1 MPRRRAELPVM
12 TTIAITDP
20 GILPDDLPPDLE
32 IAGLSLI
39 DRIARM
45 CLVSGVSTVVI
56 VSDARWSA
64 SFLSD
69 ALSSATRRRGEVHI
83 VDSEQVSELLRDLK
97 PGCVL
102 ALPADR
108 VFQRAVVQRAVER
121 CKAGRS
127 GEQLGLAEHQL
138 YGIASSSVRDW
149 KSDWSALRGA
159 TPSSSDAR
167 TTEGWS
173 LRLSSPAD
181 IARAE
186 DALFNDCRKPQD
198 GVVSRYL
205 NRHLSLSMS
214 RALVATPIGPNHI
227 SVVTFSLGIAAALAA
242 GVGGY
247 AAFLVAGILYQLNSV
262 IDGVDGE
269 LARVRYE
276 FSVLGEWL
284 DTVSDDLS
292 DLLLYIGLG
301 VGAWRTLDFGLA
313 TPGPDIWLYLGL
325 AAGAGKL
332 ASMIVYYRWL
342 IARGRGDLLA
352 FEWSFKAE
360 EASPS
365 PLKRALALLHYAFR
379 KDFIVFVAMLMA
391 IGGVLPYLLV
401 VLAPGNVIVAISVV
415 LQQLR
420 GQR

>member
-1 MPRRRAELPVM
+1 M

-20 GILPDDLPPDLE
+20 GTLPDELPPNAE
-32 IAGLSLI
+32 IAGLALI

-45 CLVSGVSTVVI
+45 CLVSGVATVVI

-64 SFLSD
+64 SLLSE
-69 ALSSATRRRGEVHI
+69 ALSAATRRRGEVHI
-83 VDSEQVSELLRDLK
+83 VDTNQVSALLEDLK
-97 PGCVL
+97 PDCL
-102 ALPADR
+102 LTIPADR

-121 CKAGRS
+121 CEAGRT
-127 GEQLGLAEHQL
+127 GERLDLGEHQIHAVAYTQDPDGLAEL
-138 YGIASSSVRDW
+138 A
-149 KSDWSALRGA
+149 ALRA
-159 TPSSSDAR
+159 ASPSPTDAH

-173 LRLSSPAD
+173 LLLRRPED
-181 IARAE
+181 VARAE

-198 GVVSRYL
+198 GIVSRHL
-205 NRHLSLSMS
+205 NRHLSLTMS
-214 RALVATPIGPNHI
+214 RALVATPVGPNHI
-227 SVVTFSLGIAAALAA
+227 SVITFSLGIAAAVAA

-247 AAFLVAGILYQLNSV
+247 AAFLAAGILYQLNSV

-301 VGAWRTLDFGLA
+301 VGAWRTMETGLA
-313 TPGPDIWLYLGL
+313 TIGPDIWLYLGL

-352 FEWSFKAE
+352 FEWSFKRE
-360 EASPS
+360 DTSPS
-365 PLKRALALLHYAFR
+365 PLKRALSLLHYAFR

-401 VLAPGNVIVAISVV
+401 VLAPGNVIVALSVV

>member
-1 MPRRRAELPVM
+1 M

-20 GILPDDLPPDLE
+20 GTLPDELSPDVE
-32 IAGLSLI
+32 IAGLALI

-45 CLVSGVSTVVI
+45 CLVSGVATVVI
-56 VSDARWSA
+56 VSDARWA
-64 SFLSD
+64 APRLSE
-69 ALSSATRRRGEVHI
+69 ALSGATRRRGEVHI
-83 VDSEQVSELLRDLK
+83 VDASQVAALLEDLQ
-97 PGCVL
+97 PSVL
-102 ALPADR
+102 LTIPADR

-121 CKAGRS
+121 CEAGRT
-127 GEQLGLAEHQL
+127 GERLNLGEHQIHAVAYTQNQDGLAEL
-138 YGIASSSVRDW
+138 A
-149 KSDWSALRGA
+149 ALRA
-159 TPSSSDAR
+159 ASPSPTDAH
-167 TTEGWS
+167 TSEGWS
-173 LRLSSPAD
+173 LLLRGPED
-181 IARAE
+181 VARAE
-186 DALFNDCRKPQD
+186 NALFNDCRKPQD
-198 GVVSRYL
+198 GIVSRHL
-205 NRHLSLSMS
+205 NRHLSLTMS
-214 RALVATPIGPNHI
+214 RALVATPVGPNHI
-227 SVVTFSLGIAAALAA
+227 SAITFSLGIAAAVAA

-247 AAFLVAGILYQLNSV
+247 AAFLAAGILYQLNSV

-301 VGAWRTLDFGLA
+301 VGAWRTMETGLA
-313 TPGPDIWLYLGL
+313 TIGPDIWLYLGL

-352 FEWSFKAE
+352 FEWSFKSE
-360 EASPS
+360 DTSPS
-365 PLKRALALLHYAFR
+365 PLKRALSLLHYAFR

-401 VLAPGNVIVAISVV
+401 VLAPGNVIVALSVV

>member
-1 MPRRRAELPVM
+1 M
-12 TTIAITDP
+12 TIIAITDL
-20 GILPDDLPPDLE
+20 GGLPDDLPPAVE
-32 IAGLSLI
+32 VAGLSLV

-45 CLVSGVSTVVI
+45 CLVSGVSTVV
-56 VSDARWSA
+56 VLCDERRTASSLNDAISK
-64 SFLSD
+64 
-69 ALSSATRRRGEVHI
+69 ATRRRGEVHVI
-83 VDSEQVSELLRDLK
+83 DANDAPALLHDLH
-97 PGCVL
+97 PSCVL
-102 ALPADR
+102 ALPAHR

-121 CKAGRS
+121 CAEDSSDDSLTLQPHQIERVAYTS
-127 GEQLGLAEHQL
+127 ELDWPGELA
-138 YGIASSSVRDW
+138 
-149 KSDWSALRGA
+149 ALRKRQA
-159 TPSSSDAR
+159 PTSAADAR
-167 TTEGWS
+167 TPEGWS
-173 LRLSSPAD
+173 ISLKAPSD
-181 IARAE
+181 ISRAE

-198 GVVSRYL
+198 GIVSRHL
-205 NRHLSLSMS
+205 NRHLSLAMS
-214 RALVATPIGPNHI
+214 RALVSSPIGPNHI
-227 SVVTFSLGIAAALAA
+227 SVVTFSLGIAAAVAA

-247 AAFLVAGILYQLNSV
+247 TAFLLAGILYQLNSV

-301 VGAWRTLDFGLA
+301 VGAWRTLEVGLA
-313 TPGPDIWLYLGL
+313 TLGPEVWLYLGL
-325 AAGAGKL
+325 AAGGGKL

-352 FEWSFKAE
+352 FEWSFKSE
-360 EASPS
+360 EPSPS
-365 PLKRALALLHYAFR
+365 PLKRALSLVHYAFR

>member
-1 MPRRRAELPVM
+1 M

-20 GILPDDLPPDLE
+20 GTLPDELSPNVE
-32 IAGLSLI
+32 IAGLALI

-45 CLVSGVSTVVI
+45 CLVSGVATVVI
-56 VSDARWSA
+56 VSDARWA
-64 SFLSD
+64 APRLSE
-69 ALSSATRRRGEVHI
+69 ALSVATRRRGEVHI
-83 VDSEQVSELLRDLK
+83 VDASQVAALLEDLQ
-97 PGCVL
+97 PSCL
-102 ALPADR
+102 LTIPADR

-121 CKAGRS
+121 CEAGRT
-127 GEQLGLAEHQL
+127 GERLNLGEHQIHAVAYTQNQDGLAEL
-138 YGIASSSVRDW
+138 A
-149 KSDWSALRGA
+149 ALRA
-159 TPSSSDAR
+159 ASPSPTDAH
-167 TTEGWS
+167 TSEGWS
-173 LRLSSPAD
+173 LLLRGPED
-181 IARAE
+181 VARAE

-198 GVVSRYL
+198 GIVSRHL
-205 NRHLSLSMS
+205 NRHLSLTMS
-214 RALVATPIGPNHI
+214 RALVATPVGPNHI
-227 SVVTFSLGIAAALAA
+227 SAITFSLGIAAAVAA

-247 AAFLVAGILYQLNSV
+247 AAFLAAGILYQLNSV

-301 VGAWRTLDFGLA
+301 VGAWRTMETGLA
-313 TPGPDIWLYLGL
+313 TIGPDIWLYLGL

-352 FEWSFKAE
+352 FEWSFKSE
-360 EASPS
+360 DTSPS
-365 PLKRALALLHYAFR
+365 PLKRALSLLHYAFR

-401 VLAPGNVIVAISVV
+401 VLAPGNVIVALSVV